1 MNFAIGYFVTDE
13 TVDPATLGRLVEE
26 RGFEA
31 LLLAEH
37 THIPASRETPY
48 PAGTDLPREYWHT
61 YDPFVALTAAALATD
76 RLFIGTGI
84 CLVVQHDPIVVAKA
98 AASVDRISNGRFLF
112 GVGAGW
118 NLEEMRHHGTDP
130 RRRFGLM
137 RERVEAIRTIWTEDE
152 ATYHGDHVNFD
163 RIWSWPKPIQEPGPP
178 VLVGGNGRGVID
190 RVLAFG
196 DEWFPNRIGDDEKIQ
211 ARVRRLR
218 DAGKPTTLA
227 NAPTE
232 PDILEAYRE
241 AGVHRALWW
250 VPPDDQGETE
260 RRLDRLAKVVETYN
274 ASAS

>member
-1 MNFAIGYFVTDE
+1 MSLGGALKLCFCAAWTGAPRSTKASAAASSGRRGIARRYPPMVRCAMNFAIGYFVTDE
-13 TVDPATLGRLVEE
+13 TVDPGTLARLVEE

-48 PAGTDLPREYWHT
+48 PVGTDLPREYWHT
-61 YDPFVALTAAALATD
+61 YDPFVALTAAALAPA

-130 RRRFGLM
+130 SRRFGLM
-137 RERVEAIRTIWTEDE
+137 RERVEAVRAIWTQDE
-152 ATYHGDHVNFD
+152 ATYHGKYVDFD

-178 VLVGGNGRGVID
+178 VLVGGNGRGVI
-190 RVLAFG
+190 
-196 DEWFPNRIGDDEKIQ
+196 
-211 ARVRRLR
+211 
-218 DAGKPTTLA
+218 
-227 NAPTE
+227 
-232 PDILEAYRE
+232 
-241 AGVHRALWW
+241 
-250 VPPDDQGETE
+250 
-260 RRLDRLAKVVETYN
+260 
-274 ASAS
+274 

>member
-1 MNFAIGYFVTDE
+1 M
-13 TVDPATLGRLVEE
+13 
-26 RGFEA
+26 
-31 LLLAEH
+31 
-37 THIPASRETPY
+37 
-48 PAGTDLPREYWHT
+48 
-61 YDPFVALTAAALATD
+61 
-76 RLFIGTGI
+76 
-84 CLVVQHDPIVVAKA
+84 
-98 AASVDRISNGRFLF
+98 
-112 GVGAGW
+112 
-118 NLEEMRHHGTDP
+118 
-130 RRRFGLM
+130 
-137 RERVEAIRTIWTEDE
+137 
-152 ATYHGDHVNFD
+152 
-163 RIWSWPKPIQEPGPP
+163 
-178 VLVGGNGRGVID
+178 LVGGNGRGVID